1 MLYCLLKRSYRS
13 QYFLFRM
20 ASSNSNTYNVCIP
33 ADVIPTAETKVKLA
47 DQISISPLGNL
58 NPKMY

>member
-1 MLYCLLKRSYRS
+1 
-13 QYFLFRM
+13 M